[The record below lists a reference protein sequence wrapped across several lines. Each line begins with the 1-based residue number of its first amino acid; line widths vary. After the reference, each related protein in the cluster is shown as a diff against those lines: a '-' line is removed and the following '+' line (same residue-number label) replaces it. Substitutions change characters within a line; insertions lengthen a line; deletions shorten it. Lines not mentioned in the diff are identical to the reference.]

1 MLSHIIDVDVLF
13 TGVLIGTGVVERNE
27 FIGVVTRGTDLATTT
42 MSCVSNAVSIVLE
55 LYDVRSDSTL
65 FGSTRSDVVTSS

>member
-1 MLSHIIDVDVLF
+1 MLSHIIDEDVLF
-13 TGVLIGTGVVERNE
+13 NGVFIGTGVVKGNE

-55 LYDVRSDSTL
+55 LYDMRSDSTL